1 MIIERYINTLPYT
14 RNDSL
19 KNSKYF
25 INGES
30 ARRNRGEL
38 LESIAKWHRGEY
50 CTTNPATSWDKG
62 SDIESIHA
70 SVKSS
75 ESSLGR
81 NIGGYNATGAQ
92 KISIYFKGVASKVF
106 IWMTI
111 DEDTQ
116 MVTEYQMN
124 KSEFGRFIRSYT
136 RYCNASNHKEINIR
150 FKKETKEMLRFLEA
164 MAS

>member
-1 MIIERYINTLPYT
+1 MIIERYTNTLPYT
-14 RNDSL
+14 RDDTL

-30 ARRNRGEL
+30 SRRNRGEL

-50 CTTNPATSWDKG
+50 CATNPTTSWEDG

-75 ESSLGR
+75 EGSLGR
-81 NIGGYNATGAQ
+81 QIGGYEATGAE
-92 KISIYFKGVASKVF
+92 KISIYFKGVASRIF

-124 KSEFGRFIRSYT
+124 KSEFGKFTRSFT
-136 RYCNASNHKEINIR
+136 RYCHASNHKEINVR
-150 FKKETKEMLRFLEA
+150 FKKESKKMISFLEA
-164 MAS
+164 MAG